1 VDISSRFQLS
11 QLLANVLEVSLIEFL
26 VEKIETLADVTARR
40 GTERGYPDLEISGS
54 RFGGS
59 YHAVDVKVARRA
71 RSGRQTQSRITLY
84 TDNTYFRY
92 PTLKWPGTF
101 RPFQE
106 YGSHLDLIAVYT
118 LNEESLSRI
127 DNLELIIQEAWRIG
141 SKQRSST
148 TREYIGAVRSIDDLK
163 AGKGEFKAPEEFYAF
178 WRRYSFKIGRVVQQ
192 QLDKALAHQQK
203 QPPDET

>member
-1 VDISSRFQLS
+1 
-11 QLLANVLEVSLIEFL
+11 VLEVSLLEFL

-54 RFGGS
+54 RFNGS

-71 RSGRQTQSRITLY
+71 RSGRKTQSRITLY
-84 TDNTYFRY
+84 TGNTYFRY

-101 RPFQE
+101 RPFQD

-127 DNLELIIQEAWRIG
+127 DNLELIIQAAWRIG

-148 TREYIGAVRSIDDLK
+148 TREYIGAVMSIDDLE
-163 AGKGEFKAPEEFYAF
+163 AGKGEFKTPEEFYAF
-178 WRRYSFKIGRVVQQ
+178 WRRYSFKIGCVVQQ

-203 QPPDET
+203 RPPDEM

>member
-1 VDISSRFQLS
+1 M
-11 QLLANVLEVSLIEFL
+11 LEA
-26 VEKIETLADVTARR
+26 ADRPKVGLPSIQATPIFVTR
-40 GTERGYPDLEISGS
+40 P
-54 RFGGS
+54 
-59 YHAVDVKVARRA
+59 
-71 RSGRQTQSRITLY
+71 
-84 TDNTYFRY
+84 
-92 PTLKWPGTF
+92 LKWPGTF

-106 YGSHLDLIAVYT
+106 YGSHLDLLAVYT

-148 TREYIGAVRSIDDLK
+148 TREYIGAVRSIDNLK
-163 AGKGEFKAPEEFYAF
+163 AGKGEFKSPEEFYAF

-203 QPPDET
+203 RPPDET